1 MHRFTQLFL
10 NYCEKNLILTSN
22 VNYNYKSLSIC
33 IIDCVYSLRA
43 VYESM
48 TLPVVNRYAANYMSG
63 DSKSSADT
71 VSLLIQHIDDCGG
84 PLAFTDKII
93 KNHQKIGGKHAV
105 SKGEVCYQ
113 LARYLQ
119 ALHIETLNDFRN
131 FDCQE
136 LLEIVIHS
144 VKGMGDAGTNY
155 LFMLAGDPNRCK
167 PDVHIHHCI
176 RDACGQD
183 INNEE
188 CQQLFTDTVSQ
199 LKAKHPTLTVRS
211 LDNIIWNV
219 YSNKKYAAIL

>member
-1 MHRFTQLFL
+1 MHRFTQLFS
-10 NYCEKNLILTSN
+10 NYCGKNLILTSN

-48 TLPVVNRYAANYMSG
+48 TPPVVNRYAANYMSG
-63 DSKSSADT
+63 DMENSADT

-93 KNHQKIGGKHAV
+93 KNHQKIGSKHAV

-144 VKGMGDAGTNY
+144 VKGMGMPEQITCLCLPEILIDVSLMYISIIASEMPADKILIMKNANSC
-155 LFMLAGDPNRCK
+155 LPIQLAN
-167 PDVHIHHCI
+167 
-176 RDACGQD
+176 
-183 INNEE
+183 
-188 CQQLFTDTVSQ
+188 
-199 LKAKHPTLTVRS
+199 
-211 LDNIIWNV
+211 
-219 YSNKKYAAIL
+219 